1 MKTALILAIFALVVV
16 GFFFDVLLGG
26 KVLLTTRP
34 SLFEPWRTYASE
46 QELTGK
52 TYRTDSM
59 LTYLP
64 RRTELSRS
72 IASGRLPLWNPYI
85 LSGMPFFADPQSR
98 VLYPLSLL
106 LALFGAEKALGYD
119 VALHFLLALIGMY
132 LFLRAID
139 ASRAGAT
146 LGAFAYGFSSFFAT
160 RMGHPTFVASA
171 AWIPC
176 FFYGFEVARRSER
189 VGTLLLAAFLVMGY
203 LAGFPQILVFGVAA
217 LVLYAVALAVDQT
230 VCGPRRAGLAHAA
243 ASARIIGVSGCLAL
257 LVVAVQL
264 VPFREFLR
272 NSEGLGISLEQM
284 KSLYLSKP
292 VLLVRALVPG
302 LFGNPVE
309 GTNWLPLIQHGIHPY
324 NLGLVVYCGVGTLM
338 IALGGLAFLGQSKHL
353 RALLAILV
361 LSVAIGTSGAVL
373 GLVYRAI
380 PFFRY
385 SQIDRISVLA
395 CFALAA
401 LGGKGLSLFAVSP
414 TRRYRLAFLATAGA
428 VVVTLIAGLT
438 VFAARGEGLVSSLK
452 PLALS
457 GGPYVDAGA
466 ERVAAWSAGRLDLW
480 VAYERGQIVHALVLA
495 VVVFGLLLALA
506 WCRGRMTRAAAAV
519 CVLLVAVVGVDG
531 LTAARSYYVS
541 QPGGCVHAT
550 EGIKALAG
558 LAGTKGEW
566 RTFNREGAIW
576 AFPPNAN
583 EIFGI
588 EALRGRS
595 TLVPRTY
602 AYFLGGGNQESAEGP
617 GSVERPEPG
626 HEVVGLMSA
635 RYLVRSG
642 FDPAFASGIFGGI
655 ARQPGAVSA
664 IRMPALD
671 GEARVALCQVP
682 GDTLSVDIFIPP
694 GARLD
699 FFVGAPASDGWITF
713 DLNCESPAGRVRF
726 RKDLAPS
733 GTGRWYDKSLDL
745 SSLGGQYPKLTLT
758 AIAAGYPNAAGR
770 KAGESE
776 EDRGQDR
783 GGALTAA
790 WGGFELVLGECR
802 TRPVER
808 GYVVEADSAGI
819 VSLTIASDA
828 RDVPLEIG
836 TDSGKILRWVAFP
849 SYLRLRTIKVDM
861 TETPGGSFTVTSD
874 SAFTL
879 VGSHLGWKSSG
890 SAWGDLVYAG
900 DMYIFE
906 NPTAIEKAFIV
917 PGKGVRALAEAG
929 WAGGRRP
936 GFGRPDLRCGKVRI
950 VSYEPEKIEMEAM
963 ADQDAWLVVQDAL
976 YPGWKAFVDGKE
988 QAVLMT
994 DVGTRA
1000 VEIAKGNHR
1009 VVMEFKPGSLKLGAL
1024 LTALGLLAG
1033 ILYAVTPR
1041 RAARK

>member
-1 MKTALILAIFALVVV
+1 MMKTALILAIFALVVV

-26 KVLLTTRP
+26 KVLVTARP

-64 RRTELSRS
+64 RRAELSRG

-85 LSGMPFFADPQSR
+85 LSGMPFFADPQSQ
-98 VLYPLSLL
+98 VLYPLALL
-106 LALFGAEKALGYD
+106 LVPSSPEKALGYD

-132 LFLRAID
+132 LFLRVID

-171 AWIPC
+171 AWIPF
-176 FFYGFEVARRSER
+176 FFYGFELARRSER

-217 LVLYAVALAVDQT
+217 LVLYAVVLAVDEA
-230 VCGPRRAGLAHAA
+230 VRGPRRAGLAQAA
-243 ASARIIGVSGCLAL
+243 ASARIIGVSGGLAL

-264 VPFREFLR
+264 VPFWEFLR
-272 NSEGLGISLEQM
+272 NSEGLGISLDQM

-309 GTNWLPLIQHGIHPY
+309 GTNWVPLVQHGIHPY
-324 NLGLVVYCGVGTLM
+324 NLGLLVYCGVGTVM
-338 IALGGLAFLGQSKHL
+338 IALGGLVFLGQSSRL
-353 RALLAILV
+353 RALLAILI
-361 LSVAIGTSGAVL
+361 LSVAIGTSGAIL

-380 PFFRY
+380 PLFRY
-385 SQIDRISVLA
+385 SQIDRIGVLA

-401 LGGKGLSLFAVSP
+401 LGGKGLSLFAASP
-414 TRRYRLAFLATAGA
+414 TRRSRLAFLAIAGA
-428 VVVTLIAGLT
+428 VVGALIAGLA
-438 VFAARGEGLVSSLK
+438 VFAVRGEGWLSSLK

-466 ERVAAWSAGRLDLW
+466 ERAAAWSAGRLDLW
-480 VAYERGQIVHALVLA
+480 AAYERGQIVRALVLA
-495 VVVFGLLLALA
+495 VAAFGLLLALA
-506 WCRGRMTRAAAAV
+506 RSHGRMTRSAAV
-519 CVLLVAVVGVDG
+519 VCLLLVVLVGADG
-531 LTAARSYYVS
+531 LTSSRSYYVS
-541 QPGGCVHAT
+541 QPGGCVRAT
-550 EGIKALAG
+550 EGIKTLARLAG
-558 LAGTKGEW
+558 AKGEW
-566 RTFNREGAIW
+566 RTFNREGATW
-576 AFPPNAN
+576 VFPPNAN
-583 EIFGI
+583 ELFGI

-602 AYFLGGGNQESAEGP
+602 PYFLGGGTQASAEGL
-617 GSVERPEPG
+617 GSVKRPEPG
-626 HEVVGLMSA
+626 PEVVGLMSA
-635 RYLVRSG
+635 RYLVRSS

-655 ARQPGAVSA
+655 ARQPGAISA
-664 IRMPALD
+664 IRMPALG
-671 GEARVALCQVP
+671 GEPRVALCQDA
-682 GDTLSVDIFIPP
+682 GDTLSLDIYVPP

-699 FFVGAPASDGWITF
+699 FFAGAPASDGWVTLE
-713 DLNCESPAGRVRF
+713 LNCESPAGRVHF

-733 GTGRWYDKSLDL
+733 GTGRWYDESLEL
-745 SSLGGQYPKLTLT
+745 SSLGGQYPKLTFT
-758 AIAAGYPNAAGR
+758 TIAAGGSDN
-770 KAGESE
+770 
-776 EDRGQDR
+776 DRGQAR
-783 GGALTAA
+783 GGALMGA
-790 WGGFELVLGECR
+790 WGGFELVLADCR

-808 GYVVEADSAGI
+808 GYVVETDSTGI
-819 VSLTIASDA
+819 VSLTLASSA

-836 TDSGKILRWVAFP
+836 TNSGKILRWISFP
-849 SYLRLRTIKVDM
+849 PYLTRRTIQVDM
-861 TETPGGSFTVTSD
+861 TEVPGGSFSVTSD

-879 VGSHLGWKSSG
+879 VGSHLGRKSSG
-890 SAWGDLVYAG
+890 GAWGDLVYAG

-929 WAGGRRP
+929 WAGVRHP

-950 VSYEPEKIEMEAM
+950 VSYEPERIEMEAE
-963 ADQDAWLVVQDAL
+963 AGKDAWLVVQDAF
-976 YPGWKAFVDGKE
+976 YPGWKAFVDGNE
-988 QAVLMT
+988 RAILMT
-994 DVGTRA
+994 DIGTRA

-1009 VVMEFKPGSLKLGAL
+1009 VVMEFKPGSLKLGGL

-1033 ILYAVTPR
+1033 VLYAVTPR
-1041 RAARK
+1041 RAASK